1 MRLRELKQLGRG
13 HSFQGLGERS
23 ELRAFYLMWGPE
35 AQCPLHRPAPCKIFS
50 SFVVHDTESWIVCWE
65 LQGLGCNTNSVE
77 LLGARACLS
86 VFFFHLQNGAKNITV
101 LCIWGFSFHFSPG
114 LPLDPSSSFSLSKH
128 LTLQVT
134 MKITGHRW
142 KVFEMLKQH
151 QVLKPVYIGGGIRGS
166 CRKRNLNLIKLTVT
180 RGALRERWLAVCLA
194 WPRANHGISSGM
206 DNKNSF

>member
-1 MRLRELKQLGRG
+1 MPV
-13 HSFQGLGERS
+13 S
-23 ELRAFYLMWGPE
+23 
-35 AQCPLHRPAPCKIFS
+35 
-50 SFVVHDTESWIVCWE
+50 
-65 LQGLGCNTNSVE
+65 
-77 LLGARACLS
+77 
-86 VFFFHLQNGAKNITV
+86 FFFHLQNGAKNITV

-180 RGALRERWLAVCLA
+180 RGALRERWLAHRVSWENTRVAYTCVSSNRHSIWDAQAAYVPGKTRKSLHYPAVLSKFVAHLEAWKPLGDFLLYIQCLA
-194 WPRANHGISSGM
+194 VWT
-206 DNKNSF
+206 